1 MRVSNK
7 KVLRDYEVV
16 EKIEAGV
23 VLSGAEVKSV
33 KMGQVNLAGGR
44 VVIGGDEVWLTGV
57 SIARYKY
64 DGSEEEHDTTRKR
77 KLLIKKEERLMLET
91 KSRSG
96 GLTLTP
102 LSMYNKGKLIKVEI
116 GLVRGKKK
124 FEKREEIKKRKEKR
138 ALARRLKTKQ

>member
-1 MRVSNK
+1 MRIRNK

-33 KMGQVNLAGGR
+33 KAGQVNLAGGR
-44 VVIGGDEVWLTGV
+44 VVIGGDEVWMTGV
-57 SIARYKY
+57 NIARYKY
-64 DGSEEEHDTTRKR
+64 DGREEEYDTTRKR
-77 KLLIKKEERLMLET
+77 KLLIKKEERIFLEG

-96 GLTLTP
+96 GLTLMP

-116 GLVRGKKK
+116 GLVRGKKI

-138 ALARRLKTKQ
+138 DLARRLKTK

>member
-1 MRVSNK
+1 MIIRNK

-33 KMGQVNLAGGR
+33 KTGQVSLAGSR
-44 VVIGGDEVWLTGV
+44 VVIGGGEVWLTGV
-57 SIARYKY
+57 NIARYKH
-64 DGSEEEHDTTRKR
+64 DGREEEYDTSRKR
-77 KLLIKKEERLMLET
+77 KLLIKKEEREMFES

-96 GLTLTP
+96 GLTLVP

-116 GLVRGKKK
+116 GLVRGKKI
-124 FEKREEIKKRKEKR
+124 FEKREELKKRKEKR
-138 ALARRLKTKQ
+138 ELARRLKTK

>member
-1 MRVSNK
+1 MRIRNK

-23 VLSGAEVKSV
+23 MLSGAEVKSV
-33 KMGQVNLAGGR
+33 KTGQVNLAGGR
-44 VVIGGDEVWLTGV
+44 VVIGGDEVWMTGV
-57 SIARYKY
+57 NIARYKH
-64 DGSEEEHDTTRKR
+64 DGREEEYDTTRKR
-77 KLLIKKEERLMLET
+77 KLLIKKEEREMFES

-96 GLTLTP
+96 GLTLMP

-116 GLVRGKKK
+116 GLVRGKKI

-138 ALARRLKTKQ
+138 DLARRLKTK